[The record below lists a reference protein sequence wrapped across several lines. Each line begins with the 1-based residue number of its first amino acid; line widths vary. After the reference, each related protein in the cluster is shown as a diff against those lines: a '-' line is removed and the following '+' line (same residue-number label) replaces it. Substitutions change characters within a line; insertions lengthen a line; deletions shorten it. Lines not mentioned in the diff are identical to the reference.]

1 MPVTGRHRRARQ
13 NSCWTCKLRRKK
25 CDEKQPICG
34 DCDSLEIACVYGP
47 KPHWMDTDEEQRQKA
62 ILLKVDVKHKAA
74 LRREKSTTATHRTAQ
89 DEAVHQFNIVSDI
102 VVSKRPSSIDLADSV
117 VPNEQTSAS
126 TSILTPTV
134 MPVPFPFS
142 LLSNDIQHYH
152 YPQPVQE
159 KSPIE
164 ADFINKYIDFV
175 FPALFPF
182 YRPSLFDT
190 GRSWVLQLLG
200 KSRIAH
206 HAALSISCYFFTMA
220 LIDLEGTSGDHAECR
235 MLRWDEVE
243 RHAENCFDS
252 LRKNILALDLHTQDI
267 EQLARVEALENI
279 VHLLIFEMA
288 LSKAAPSNPHL
299 LTAYTLL
306 RQIMICDPSSQ
317 ENQMQS
323 EMTKVLLRIEPPLW
337 TNPADG
343 THIWSPAQAG
353 VRFCAALLIF
363 VDIVASVALQEPPTL
378 LPYHATVLADTDDGV
393 SLPSDAEIRLSAVIG
408 CRNGVMRSIAEISM
422 LNGWKN
428 EQIATNSLDAME
440 LVDRASQIAR
450 LLESDTIGIQNEKI
464 TRFETDSHT
473 RGPLDLA
480 LDPSASSTSTLIW
493 ARAAQLYLT
502 VVVSGWR
509 LLSQDIRTNVGHII
523 VLLEDVP
530 AYQLRALVWPICV
543 AGCLALEEEETFFS
557 RLFAGL
563 GKVHT
568 AGTLDDARQIM
579 VKVWERREAPNMISW
594 NLASCF
600 SILGSPILLV

>member
-1 MPVTGRHRRARQ
+1 MA
-13 NSCWTCKLRRKK
+13 
-25 CDEKQPICG
+25 
-34 DCDSLEIACVYGP
+34 
-47 KPHWMDTDEEQRQKA
+47 TD
-62 ILLKVDVKHKAA
+62 
-74 LRREKSTTATHRTAQ
+74 RTAQ
-89 DEAVHQFNIVSDI
+89 DEAVHQFNIIPDI
-102 VVSKRPSSIDLADSV
+102 VVSKHPSSIDLAGSV

-126 TSILTPTV
+126 TSILTPPV

-152 YPQPVQE
+152 YSQPVQE
-159 KSPIE
+159 RSPIE
-164 ADFINKYIDFV
+164 ADFINKYIDSV
-175 FPALFPF
+175 FPGLFPF

-190 GRSWVLQLLG
+190 GRSWLLQLLG

-267 EQLARVEALENI
+267 EQSSRIEALENI

-288 LSKAAPSNPHL
+288 LSKAAPSNSHL
-299 LTAYTLL
+299 STAYTLL
-306 RQIMICDPSSQ
+306 RQIMGCSPSSH

-323 EMTKVLLRIEPPLW
+323 KITTVLLQIGPPLW

-353 VRFCAALLIF
+353 VRFCTALLIF
-363 VDIVASVALQEPPTL
+363 VDIVASIALQEPPTL
-378 LPYHATVLADTDDGV
+378 LPYHATVLAEKDDGV
-393 SLPSDAEIRLSAVIG
+393 SLPSDAEIRFSAVIG

-422 LNGWKN
+422 LNVWKN
-428 EQIATNSLDAME
+428 EEIATNSLDAMD
-440 LVDRASQIAR
+440 LINRASQIAHS
-450 LLESDTIGIQNEKI
+450 LESDMIQIENEKV
-464 TRFETDSHT
+464 TRSVSDSHT
-473 RGPLDLA
+473 CGPLDLA
-480 LDPSASSTSTLIW
+480 LNPSASSTSTLIW
-493 ARAAQLYLT
+493 ARAAQMYLT
-502 VVVSGWR
+502 VVVSGWQ

-543 AGCLALEEEETFFS
+543 AGCLALEEEKTHFL

-579 VKVWERREAPNMISW
+579 VKVWERSETSDMIDW

-600 SILGSPILLV
+600 SILGSSILLV